1 MKTDFFYL
9 IPSALT
15 IVYATYGSWFLISEI
30 FTTLM
35 PLTLIFTGALVCLV
49 FIFRIPP
56 PTTASVEAVLGK
68 IIEDPVGDNNGFV
81 IKTIAHRGAGLDA
94 PENTIEAFKKCHEKG
109 CDIIELDVCLTADQV
124 PIVFHDSDLERM
136 ADMNV
141 LIKNIKYEDLAN
153 IDISVKHAYRD
164 SFPNAHVPTLEQAVQ
179 QMLGMGQR
187 IFIDIKEPNSKIVP
201 LIIKIFEK
209 YPELKTKAVVTS
221 FFPNIIYL
229 IRRSSPDII
238 GCLAWKADNFRH
250 SSLKNSTFCNTKQ
263 MKVLKNALFWILDCL
278 HSWALPR
285 ITYYV
290 LGLSVILLHKDL
302 VCSETIRNWRSKG
315 VRVIVWTVNSPIEK
329 QYMYRTLKIPYL
341 TDTLTGETTV
351 HSTMQS

>member
-187 IFIDIKEPNSKIVP
+187 IFIDIKEPNSKI
-201 LIIKIFEK
+201 
-209 YPELKTKAVVTS
+209 
-221 FFPNIIYL
+221 
-229 IRRSSPDII
+229 RRSSPDII

>member
-15 IVYATYGSWFLISEI
+15 IVYTIYGSWFLISEI

-35 PLTLIFTGALVCLV
+35 PLTLIFTGTIVCIV

-56 PTTASVEAVLGK
+56 PARAAVEAVLGK
-68 IIEDPVGDNNGFV
+68 DMDDPVGDNNGFV

-109 CDIIELDVCLTADQV
+109 CDIIELDVCLSADQV

-136 ADMNV
+136 ADLNI
-141 LIKNIKYEDLAN
+141 LIKNMKYEDLTN

-164 SFPNAHVPTLEQAVQ
+164 SFPNAHIPTLEQAVQ

-187 IFIDIKEPNSKIVP
+187 IFIDIKEHNTKIVP

-209 YPELKTKAVVTS
+209 FPELKTKAVVTS

-229 IRRSSPDII
+229 IRRSSPEII
-238 GCLAWKADNFRH
+238 GCLAWRTDNFRQ
-250 SSLKNSTFCNTKQ
+250 SNSKSVAPCNSKQ
-263 MKVLKNALFWILDCL
+263 MKTLKNALFWIFDALN
-278 HSWALPR
+278 SWALPR

-290 LGLSVILLHKDL
+290 LGLSVILLHKDS
-302 VCSETIRNWRSKG
+302 VCSEVIQNWRSKG
-315 VRVIVWTVNSPIEK
+315 VRVIAWTVNSPIEK
-329 QYMYRTLKIPYL
+329 QYIYRTLKIPYL

-351 HSTMQS
+351 HNTMQS